1 MSSLLR
7 LWRGCDLG
15 ANADDSAAISLGV
28 KHDGTVDLRCR
39 EIDQVTLAP
48 LTQLSEGSYL
58 SVLKNGS
65 LDVDILVISV
75 PWTDH
80 LDWQQMLRKGR
91 RTFVLA
97 SCGYV
102 NSRWH
107 DGPLAHINARH
118 EVASLIPSGGYGE
131 LLIPVNANES
141 AKGLALSEIA
151 VAEGDDGERGHR
163 VLIAALRQKFRANDR
178 HLTLA
183 IDNLDLRSAVELT
196 LIRQAIPN
204 SQVDIMVPL
213 PLPPKWRRLLQNI
226 NVRHT
231 TKVASLAA
239 PLPDLVPA
247 AYVTGIARSINS
259 ISDVLPRL
267 MLNN

>member
-28 KHDGTVDLRCR
+28 KHDGTIDLRCR
-39 EIDQVTLAP
+39 DIDQVTLSP
-48 LTQLSEGSYL
+48 LTKLAEGRYL
-58 SVLKNGS
+58 TALKNGS
-65 LDVDILVISV
+65 LDVDLLVISA

-80 LDWQQMLRKGR
+80 FDWQQILKNGR

-102 NSRWH
+102 NSHWH

-118 EVASLIPSGGYGE
+118 EVASFIPSGGYGE

-141 AKGLALSEIA
+141 AKGLALSEIV

-196 LIRQAIPN
+196 LIRQALPSTQLDVVI
-204 SQVDIMVPL
+204 QA

-231 TKVASLAA
+231 ANGATTAVA
-239 PLPDLVPA
+239 LPNLVPE
-247 AYVTGIARSINS
+247 AYVPGIARSINS
-259 ISDVLPRL
+259 VSDVLPRL
-267 MLNN
+267 MLST